1 MWECRIVT
9 RSRGENRVPKIMEE
23 KGREENR
30 DRNSTMMFRITRED
44 LEYNLRRIKG
54 ITERF

>member
-1 MWECRIVT
+1 MT